1 MSIYDNELPPNK
13 LLNSELTKIVKPSN
27 KNYFESNSKS
37 HSPKKR
43 KISKKR
49 IPLYTNQL
57 ETSSSQI
64 TLPADEFDLIH
75 SPKITEK
82 SGRKL
87 IESYEPIHFELIS
100 TKKKKR
106 KKSINSHSHTKT
118 DLNLSIAKK
127 SNIPSEN
134 PSLDLSLD
142 FSSQGP
148 TQIDPEHI
156 DNAIKSSLTSNTPIA
171 ENNPE
176 NSQLPYMQRINSFN
190 DIFDSDNISLDIN
203 YIPRNYHLL
212 DGQPER
218 KSKVSLSSFADN
230 FSGTTI
236 GEELGYDSTTS
247 RFVNDLYSSSSIE
260 PSSSSGLANTQNSR
274 MLPSPFISNK
284 EASYSELKQKILAN
298 SKHSSEFGKDSILL
312 SPKIKL
318 NAYSKSK
325 LVSTAQSMI
334 DKAISTIKKTP
345 RNFFQNKSSQLKLP
359 NPPIRHGSLQHSK
372 LYSSSYQLP
381 TFPNPPTKILV
392 KNLSKNLNNFEKRKI
407 LNSIESLDDYG
418 GNLPFKISGLFRPID
433 FSKEKLASEHQLSFD
448 HLSTQQPADK
458 KILDN
463 SFDQP
468 TSNDL
473 ITKNRSELCKEQAII
488 YQNSTNLIPEK
499 RKEEIK
505 FAKGHQEITELLESK
520 LLDRFGSLM
529 PTKLTPISLEK
540 PVGSAKALF
549 NGKSLNDYYDYEE
562 VSKKDCR
569 KLIALLENTS
579 QLTDLVPKELLMFLN
594 IRVPY
599 SKDKLHTGMWA
610 DWENIILIIAFNAIL
625 HSTTLKKRTLIEFM
639 YFKKTTKQ
647 KPVGVMPKLTMLFK
661 DFLPHRS
668 QISIDR
674 KIKNFFFPLSRSGN
688 YDDSDDATLI
698 QGLKNGLTVTNV
710 SIMLGRTLSQIYYRL
725 NLLNSKDKNRGEW
738 SIEEKRQLK
747 FALEKYCKKP
757 ITSHRSKFSSLLV
770 SLIVTTRSKED
781 ILRYYYDNVM
791 PNLGNWDPE
800 KDQISDYNAQIQKL
814 LKPDNNFWNRSNFL
828 LCTRFIRK
836 KNIDYIHNLD
846 WDSVESV
853 FGNACNSNNFFSK
866 FKNTILSIKNYKS
879 IKLVD
884 VLLLAEKQ
892 VKF

>member
-1 MSIYDNELPPNK
+1 M
-13 LLNSELTKIVKPSN
+13 LNSELTKIVKPSN
-27 KNYFESNSKS
+27 ENYLESNSIS
-37 HSPKKR
+37 QSPKKR

-49 IPLYTNQL
+49 IPLYTNHL
-57 ETSSSQI
+57 EPSSSQS
-64 TLPADEFDLIH
+64 TLPGDEFDLIQ
-75 SPKITEK
+75 SPKKIKK
-82 SGRKL
+82 SRLKL
-87 IESYEPIHFELIS
+87 IEAEKPHHFEPIS

-106 KKSINSHSHTKT
+106 KKSPISNSSNKT
-118 DLNLSIAKK
+118 NLNLSITNK
-127 SNIPSEN
+127 SNNPSEN
-134 PSLDLSLD
+134 LSLD

-148 TQIDPEHI
+148 TQIAPEHI
-156 DNAIKSSLTSNTPIA
+156 DNVIKPSLSSNTPFA
-171 ENNPE
+171 ENSAE
-176 NSQLPYMQRINSFN
+176 NSQLPYIQRLNSFN

-203 YIPRNYHLL
+203 YIPRNFNLL
-212 DGQPER
+212 EGQSKR
-218 KSKVSLSSFADN
+218 KSQALLSSFADN

-236 GEELGYDSTTS
+236 GEEFGDDSTTS
-247 RFVNDLYSSSSIE
+247 RFACDLYSSSSVE
-260 PSSSSGLANTQNSR
+260 PSSSSGNANSQSSR
-274 MLPSPFISNK
+274 IFPSPFISNK
-284 EASYSELKQKILAN
+284 EASYYELKQKFLEK
-298 SKHSSEFGKDSILL
+298 SKQSSDFGKDSTLL
-312 SPKIKL
+312 SPIIKL

-334 DKAISTIKKTP
+334 DKAINTIKKTP

-359 NPPIRHGSLQHSK
+359 NPPIRHGSLQHNK

-381 TFPNPPTKILV
+381 TFPNPPTKILI
-392 KNLSKNLNNFEKRKI
+392 KNLSKNLSNFEKRKI
-407 LNSIESLDDYG
+407 LNNIESLDDYG
-418 GNLPFKISGLFRPID
+418 GNLPFKTSDFFRPID
-433 FSKEKLASEHQLSFD
+433 FSKERLASEHQICSEQ
-448 HLSTQQPADK
+448 LSTQQPLDK
-458 KILDN
+458 KLLDD
-463 SFDQP
+463 SFDQS

-473 ITKNRSELCKEQAII
+473 ITKNRSELCKEQAKI
-488 YQNSTNLIPEK
+488 YQNSSNLIPEK
-499 RKEEIK
+499 RKEEVK
-505 FAKGHQEITELLESK
+505 FAKGHQEITELLENK

-529 PTKLTPISLEK
+529 PKKLTPTSLEK
-540 PVGSAKALF
+540 PVGTAKILF

-562 VSKKDCR
+562 VTKKDCR

-579 QLTDLVPKELLMFLN
+579 QLTELVPKELLIFLN

-647 KPVGVMPKLTMLFK
+647 KPVGVMPKLTVLFK

-747 FALEKYCKKP
+747 FALDKYCKKP
-757 ITSHRSKFSSLLV
+757 ITSHRAKFPSLLV

-791 PNLGNWDPE
+791 PNLGSWDPE

-814 LKPDNNFWNRSNFL
+814 MKPDNNFWNRSNFL

-853 FGNACNSNNFFSK
+853 FGNTCIRNDFFSK
-866 FKNTILSIKNYKS
+866 FKNTVLNIQNYKS